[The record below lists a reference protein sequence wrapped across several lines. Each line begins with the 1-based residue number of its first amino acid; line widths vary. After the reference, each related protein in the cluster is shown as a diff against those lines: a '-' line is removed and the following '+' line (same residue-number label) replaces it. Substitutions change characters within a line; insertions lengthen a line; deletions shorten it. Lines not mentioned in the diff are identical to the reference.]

1 MGSKAIPYYYLC
13 GALVALLLTY
23 ILPTWPLKIAFGWTC
38 IALALIASAYWLN
51 TARLFRKKAN
61 GRIPWYIRWS
71 LIPFLIG
78 VRVYNAIARRQ
89 DDLPVFQKVADGIY
103 VGRRLF
109 SGDLKAIKDVPINAV
124 LDVTAEFDALD
135 WSAERAEVNYLN
147 VPVLDHLAPS
157 HEQIHQAL
165 QWIHE
170 QQRQGHNVLI
180 HCALGRGRSVFMAA
194 AYLLAHS
201 NTKNIDDVMKKIQGA
216 RKVARLNH
224 QQKKALQ
231 QFIDEHQEL
240 MIKRAYIV
248 ANPVSGGGKWSE
260 YAQPLKDTLTPYF
273 ELTVI
278 ETKEDK
284 NGTECAR
291 EALEQGAE
299 LVIACGGD
307 GTLTEVA
314 RALIGHDCKMAI
326 VPMGTANSLS
336 QVLWGLSSKLSP
348 VDVACE
354 TIIEGRCRQI
364 DCGWVN
370 EQLMLLCAGV
380 GFEQQMIEQADRSAK
395 DKLGQLAYIQGL
407 WRALSEDKQ
416 LQLHVTIDDGET
428 ETWETASLIVANAAP
443 MTTLLAQGDGEPV
456 IDDGKLDVTWLDS
469 EQGES
474 SPVKSLIEL
483 LYASITEEQ
492 VGMNT
497 HHTRIK
503 RIHLARCDGERL
515 DYVVDGEPYS
525 ADELDIKVEK
535 HALQILVPD
544 RIDY

>member
-1 MGSKAIPYYYLC
+1 
-13 GALVALLLTY
+13 
-23 ILPTWPLKIAFGWTC
+23 
-38 IALALIASAYWLN
+38 
-51 TARLFRKKAN
+51 
-61 GRIPWYIRWS
+61 
-71 LIPFLIG
+71 
-78 VRVYNAIARRQ
+78 
-89 DDLPVFQKVADGIY
+89 
-103 VGRRLF
+103 
-109 SGDLKAIKDVPINAV
+109 
-124 LDVTAEFDALD
+124 
-135 WSAERAEVNYLN
+135 
-147 VPVLDHLAPS
+147 
-157 HEQIHQAL
+157 
-165 QWIHE
+165 
-170 QQRQGHNVLI
+170 
-180 HCALGRGRSVFMAA
+180 
-194 AYLLAHS
+194 
-201 NTKNIDDVMKKIQGA
+201 
-216 RKVARLNH
+216 
-224 QQKKALQ
+224 
-231 QFIDEHQEL
+231 
-240 MIKRAYIV
+240 
-248 ANPVSGGGKWSE
+248 
-260 YAQPLKDTLTPYF
+260 
-273 ELTVI
+273 
-278 ETKEDK
+278 
-284 NGTECAR
+284 
-291 EALEQGAE
+291 
-299 LVIACGGD
+299 
-307 GTLTEVA
+307 
-314 RALIGHDCKMAI
+314 MAI

-416 LQLHVTIDDGET
+416 LQLQVTIDEGET

-483 LYASITEEQ
+483 LYASITEDQ